1 MLTWKSCEW
10 SCDLWITV
18 LGRAGDVSLE
28 KAWFVPEI
36 LIKAEGTKV
45 TDQGGLNRG
54 LIDELGVV
62 YDSVYEA
69 IWLWKTEF

>member
-10 SCDLWITV
+10 SCDLWITA

>member
-1 MLTWKSCEW
+1 M
-10 SCDLWITV
+10 
-18 LGRAGDVSLE
+18 
-28 KAWFVPEI
+28 I

-69 IWLWKTEF
+69 I